1 MELLCVDESPVKG
14 EGTPGDFANV
24 VRQRNLLG
32 EELAPEEFLRRLMTE
47 CRWKERS
54 GAAVVA

>member
-1 MELLCVDESPVKG
+1 LQSLEHL
-14 EGTPGDFANV
+14 TPGDFANV

-54 GAAVVA
+54 GATVGA